1 MATSG
6 SINYSTS
13 SQEIVTEALE
23 LLGVLGEGQSP
34 TTDQYTSALR
44 TLNMMTKTWQADG
57 LNLFA
62 VQTNYLFLKLGQEQ
76 YDLSSAS
83 QDDYTSQFG
92 QQVTVG
98 DVLSGSATITVEFGS
113 DLSVGMNIGVGIPG
127 SDMWW
132 TTVANIATNVIT
144 LSDALEDDVGEG
156 SLVYYYLTKANR
168 PMRILEAYNHRGLAN
183 TDIPMGMIGRVD
195 YYSLSRKDTAGQ
207 SVQLYY
213 DPQIGES
220 KLYVWPTNNSA
231 QDYLILL
238 CQRTLSDFDA
248 LTDEPDYPQEWYRP
262 LCYNLA
268 VSLAPKYGTPSMD
281 YQRLWLLAKDTYEM
295 ARGFDVEQE
304 TSVYLKPDTWG
315 SDIGR
320 RGG

>member
-13 SQEIVTEALE
+13 SQDIIIEALE
-23 LLGVLGEGQSP
+23 LLGVLGEGETP
-34 TTDQYTSALR
+34 TADQYTSCLR
-44 TLNMMTKTWQADG
+44 TLNTMTKTWQADR

-62 VQTNYLFLKLGQEQ
+62 VQKCYLFLKLGQQQ
-76 YDLSSAS
+76 YDLSATT
-83 QDDYTSQFG
+83 QDDFTAQFG

-98 DVLSGSATITVEFGS
+98 DVLSGSTTITVEFGS
-113 DLSVGMNIGVGIPG
+113 DISIGMQIGISIPG

-132 TTVANIATNVIT
+132 TTVSNVAGDIVTIA
-144 LSDALEDDVGEG
+144 DALEDDVSEG

-168 PMRILEAYNHRGLAN
+168 PMRILEAYNHRGVGG
-183 TDIPMGMIGRVD
+183 TDIPIGMIGRVD
-195 YYSLSRKDTAGQ
+195 YYSLSKKDTSGQ
-207 SVQLYY
+207 TVQLYY
-213 DPQIGES
+213 DPQVGES

-248 LTDEPDYPQEWYRP
+248 LTDEPDYPQEWYMP
-262 LCYNLA
+262 LAYNLA
-268 VSLAPKYGTPSMD
+268 YYLAPKYGTPTTD
-281 YQRLWLLAKDTYEM
+281 YQRIMVEAKQLYDM
-295 ARGFDVEQE
+295 ARGFDAEQE
-304 TSVYLKPDTWG
+304 TSTYFKPDTWG